1 MNKDLTLKFR
11 KIKLLAL
18 DFDGVMT
25 DGFVYVD
32 EDGKESVCCSRKD
45 GFGIGM
51 LKEAGIK
58 VCVISKEKNSVVA
71 QRCEKLDISYYQN
84 VGDGKGK
91 LDVLKKVAVNKK
103 IVFEEI
109 AFMGDDINDSMV
121 LKYAGVAV
129 TVADGHPAVKKNADY
144 ITINNGG
151 HHAVREVCEVIL
163 KAKNISFLK

>member
-32 EDGKESVCCSRKD
+32 QDGKESVRCSRKD

-58 VCVISKEKNSVVA
+58 VCVISKEKNPVVGE
-71 QRCEKLDISYYQN
+71 RCKKLNMSYYQN

-91 LDVLKKVAVNKK
+91 LDVLKKASAKLK
-103 IVFEEI
+103 ISFQEI
-109 AFMGDDINDSMV
+109 AFMGDDLNDLMA
-121 LKYAGVAV
+121 LKHAGVAI

-151 HHAVREVCEVIL
+151 YHAVREVCELIL
-163 KAKNISFLK
+163 KAKNTFL